1 MRLTTMTD
9 YAMRLLI
16 YVAQQPDRLC
26 TIAEVAK
33 VYGISEA
40 HLMKITHQLGLNGWL
55 ETVRGNGGGM
65 RLAAAPADINL
76 GAVVRSIEPDFYLVD
91 CLTTGAACSLTG
103 HCKLTGIMSGA
114 LQSLMQYLDAYSLA
128 DLLPPTTLADPSGTP
143 VAPPKGPYRR
153 NRVAVGEYTPGDTL
167 GYTPNPISEGPI

>member
-9 YAMRLLI
+9 YAMRLLM

-33 VYGISEA
+33 VHGISEA
-40 HLMKITHQLGLNGWL
+40 HLMKITHQLGRSGWL
-55 ETVRGNGGGM
+55 QTVRGKGGGM
-65 RLAAAPADINL
+65 RLATAPAAINL

-91 CLTTGAACSLTG
+91 CLTRDTACSLTG

-114 LQSLMQYLDAYSLA
+114 LQSLMQYLDRYTLA
-128 DLLPPTTLADPSGTP
+128 DLLPPTSSSTTAHTP
-143 VAPPKGPYRR
+143 LLSPTGPHRHIP
-153 NRVAVGEYTPGDTL
+153 VAVG
-167 GYTPNPISEGPI
+167 